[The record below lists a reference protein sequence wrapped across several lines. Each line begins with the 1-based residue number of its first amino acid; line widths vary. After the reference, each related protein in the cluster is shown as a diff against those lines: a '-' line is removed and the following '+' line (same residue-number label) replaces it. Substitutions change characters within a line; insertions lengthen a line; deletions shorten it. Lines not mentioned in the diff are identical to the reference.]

1 MQPQAGHGTLLHSRG
16 SSLLPFSHLS
26 VTLVF
31 LEALGCLWCIKHYC
45 SNAVLTA
52 SPNPAAYGAELLRK
66 YHENLSEIL
75 IDNQV
80 LLKVISRVKSLAPG
94 DREVSS
100 REGDCVYT
108 CISIFYKYIEA
119 AMLGNAKKENWKVT
133 PF

>member
-1 MQPQAGHGTLLHSRG
+1 M
-16 SSLLPFSHLS
+16 
-26 VTLVF
+26 TLVF
-31 LEALGCLWCIKHYC
+31 LEALGCLCIKHYC

-52 SPNPAAYGAELLRK
+52 SPSPDAYGAELLRK

-80 LLKVISRVKSLAPG
+80 LLKVISRMQSLAPG

-100 REGDCVYT
+100 REGLGGGYDYVYT
-108 CISIFYKYIEA
+108 RISIFYKYIYT

-133 PF
+133 PFLRESAK